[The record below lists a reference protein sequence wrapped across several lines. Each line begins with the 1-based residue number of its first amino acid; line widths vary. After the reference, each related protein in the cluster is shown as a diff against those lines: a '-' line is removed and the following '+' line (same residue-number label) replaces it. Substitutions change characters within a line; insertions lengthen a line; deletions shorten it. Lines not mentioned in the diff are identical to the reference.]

1 MELIKAAKSNLRTE
15 LKKKLSQM
23 TANEIIEQSKIITNK
38 LLNDPIYASSN
49 RVAVY
54 LSMDSEVQTINIV
67 KNIFASGKTCF
78 IPKYNA
84 SDMFMVKLKSIDDL
98 QSLPKTK
105 WNILQPADDDIREDA
120 LETGG
125 LDLIIVPGL
134 GFTINGKRLGRG
146 KGYYDQCM
154 MNYIN
159 KYPSNN
165 LITIGLAFSQ
175 QICDDIPTNQ
185 QDCPIDI
192 VIYP

>member
-1 MELIKAAKSNLRTE
+1 
-15 LKKKLSQM
+15 
-23 TANEIIEQSKIITNK
+23 
-38 LLNDPIYASSN
+38 
-49 RVAVY
+49 
-54 LSMDSEVQTINIV
+54 
-67 KNIFASGKTCF
+67 
-78 IPKYNA
+78 
-84 SDMFMVKLKSIDDL
+84 MVKLKSIEDL

-120 LETGG
+120 LETGNLLSPYCVTICFQNNLYICIGG

-159 KYPSNN
+159 KYPSNK